1 MTNHLKISQGAWK
14 RRLLRG
20 GVSIETRPSLFV
32 SVSESTL
39 SHTESQDV
47 IFTTQVLLYYNE
59 IKRKVQK
66 NRKREE
72 ATRLQM
78 IESKRSEV
86 VTVTTSCQELFD
98 I

>member
-20 GVSIETRPSLFV
+20 GVSIEACPSLFV

-39 SHTESQDV
+39 SHMQSKDV
-47 IFTTQVLLYYNE
+47 MFTTQVLLYYNE

-66 NRKREE
+66 KGKRG
-72 ATRLQM
+72 
-78 IESKRSEV
+78 SN
-86 VTVTTSCQELFD
+86 
-98 I
+98 